1 MSRARASWAT
11 FVALLCLSA
20 PFAAPAIADP
30 SPGASA
36 EHRAEPPI
44 APARTETHRAP
55 STPPS
60 RVETVTPAPSV
71 EAAPPVIVNL
81 AERVP
86 ARWLTDDAE
95 RLPLTPARWRAR
107 MPRRCRTR
115 GGYRRFCQGERLV
128 PTPTGPEAEY
138 ASRLG
143 LGLRATAMQIMHHRP
158 FPEWVNEVAADD
170 DRDAM
175 TFPVLEGHL
184 GRGFGHT
191 RRGALASRR
200 HLGVDIGAPEGSPI
214 LAARGGL
221 VAYSDNGVTGYG
233 NIVILLHRDGYSTL
247 YAHCRRTLVFAGQ
260 RVERGQPIAEVGQ
273 TGFAPAPHLHFE
285 WRQRG
290 WARDPTRRFL
300 PRR

>member
-1 MSRARASWAT
+1 MSWTRASWAT

-30 SPGASA
+30 SPNA
-36 EHRAEPPI
+36 ERAEEHALARDAAMRDE
-44 APARTETHRAP
+44 APAVGTPREARPEAVEAP
-55 STPPS
+55 AAETPPEV
-60 RVETVTPAPSV
+60 R
-71 EAAPPVIVNL
+71 VNL

-86 ARWLTDDAE
+86 ARWLTDLAD

-115 GGYRRFCQGERLV
+115 GGYRDFCQGERLV
-128 PTPTGPEAEY
+128 PSPTGPEAEL
-138 ASRLG
+138 AARLG
-143 LGLRATAMQIMHHRP
+143 LGVRATAMQLMHHRP
-158 FPEWVNEVAADD
+158 FPEWVDAVANEDEQET
-170 DRDAM
+170 M

-214 LAARGGL
+214 LAVRGGL

-290 WARDPTRRFL
+290 WARDPVRRFL